1 MNMLVRWLL
10 FETWIGE
17 FLLRFLERYV
27 GLAVVQADW
36 LALQRSGEPKTVSEV
51 Q

>member
-1 MNMLVRWLL
+1 MLVRWLL

-17 FLLRFLERYV
+17 FLLNFLERYV
-27 GLAVVQADW
+27 GLAVVQPDW
-36 LALQRSGEPKTVSEV
+36 LASQRSGEPKTVSDA

>member
-1 MNMLVRWLL
+1 MLVRRLL
-10 FETWIGE
+10 FETWVGE
-17 FLLRFLERYV
+17 LLLLFLERSV

-36 LALQRSGEPKTVSEV
+36 LAVQSSGEPKAVSEV

>member
-1 MNMLVRWLL
+1 MLVRWLL

-17 FLLRFLERYV
+17 LLLLCLERYSD
-27 GLAVVQADW
+27 LAVVRAGW
-36 LALQRSGEPKTVSEV
+36 LGMQRSGEPSTVGEM

>member
-1 MNMLVRWLL
+1 MLVRWLL
-10 FETWIGE
+10 LETRIGE
-17 FLLRFLERYV
+17 LLLHFLERSV

-36 LALQRSGEPKTVSEV
+36 LAMQRSGEPNTVSEV